1 MQGLKFFIDIGN
13 GKNRRLIDVTGYA
26 SGLSIERCE
35 AISGLHAFTWWCDT
49 TICFKEI
56 GKVKPKEVLDKNNHF
71 ELPLSQ
77 IGSTFSVSTDF
88 EVELEEFVCL
98 LFSRKY
104 HKETNEVRLA
114 ISQEKCDGDKTEIK
128 SAFSLGS
135 LPSCR
140 DVLQQHIRRANYQV

>member
-13 GKNRRLIDVTGYA
+13 GKNRRLIDVTVYA

-35 AISGLHAFTWWCDT
+35 AMSGLHAFTWCDT
-49 TICFKEI
+49 TSCFKEI
-56 GKVKPKEVLDKNNHF
+56 GKVKPKKVLDKNDHF

-77 IGSTFSVSTDF
+77 TGSTFSVFAYF

-98 LFSRKY
+98 LYSRKY

-114 ISQEKCDGDKTEIK
+114 ILQEKCGGDKIEIK

-140 DVLQQHIRRANYQV
+140 DVLQQHIRRANYQA